1 MQFGEIKERPY
12 VETAFKGARRGAP
25 ALTSYAALVR
35 IFVARLAGTPVFDP
49 AGDQI
54 GRVRDVVVAMRPNDP
69 PRVHGLVVEV
79 QPRRR
84 VFLPITRVQN
94 IEADAVIFTGSI
106 NLRRFEKHST
116 ESLAIGELLDLA
128 VEVGGEKVTVLD
140 LAMEQ
145 ARSREWLVTKVAVR
159 RGGRG
164 LRRRRGETLVV
175 DWADVAGFAS
185 VQDDQGAAN
194 LLAAFEETRPADLA
208 NALRHLPDKRRAE
221 VAAALDDERLADV
234 LEELPERDQIGILSR
249 LDAERAA
256 DVLGAMD
263 PDDAADLLQDLPPAQ
278 AEALLARMEP
288 REAAPVLRL
297 LTYAENTAG
306 GMMTSEPIVLPPH
319 ATIAE
324 ALAQIRRQ
332 DITPAVAAQVYVTR
346 PPIETPTGKYLGVA
360 HFQRLLREPPS
371 SLLGGAIDS
380 TIDPIRPGLPLN
392 GVTSYLA
399 TYNLVAAPVVDELGR
414 LVGAVTV
421 DDVLDHLLPPD
432 WREQDEHVPG
442 SGPPEVTGAG

>member
-1 MQFGEIKERPY
+1 M
-12 VETAFKGARRGAP
+12 
-25 ALTSYAALVR
+25 TSYAAIVR

-54 GRVRDVVVAMRPNDP
+54 GRIRDVVVAIRAHDP

-84 VFLPITRVQN
+84 VFLPITRLQN
-94 IEADAVIFTGSI
+94 IEADAVVFTGSI
-106 NLRRFEKHST
+106 NLRRFEKHAT
-116 ESLAIGELLDLA
+116 ESLAIGELLDLT
-128 VEVGGEKVTVLD
+128 VETGGEKVTVLD
-140 LAMEQ
+140 LAME
-145 ARSREWLVTKVAVR
+145 RSRSGEWLITKVAVM
-159 RGGRG
+159 RGGAGRG

-175 DWADVAGFAS
+175 DWSDVTGFGV
-185 VQDDQGAAN
+185 VQKDQGAAN

-221 VAAALDDERLADV
+221 VAAALDDDRLADV

-256 DVLGAMD
+256 DVLAAMD
-263 PDDAADLLQDLPPAQ
+263 PDDAADLLQDLPPRQ

-288 REAAPVLRL
+288 REAAPVRRL

-324 ALAQIRRQ
+324 ALAEIRRQ

-346 PPIETPTGKYLGVA
+346 PPVQTPTGRYLGVA

-371 SLLGGAIDS
+371 TLVGGAIDN
-380 TIDPIRPGLPLN
+380 TIDPIRPELSLH

-432 WREQDEHVPG
+432 WRERDEQAPGANGSDDGTPG
-442 SGPPEVTGAG
+442 SGPPEVTGGG

>member
-1 MQFGEIKERPY
+1 M
-12 VETAFKGARRGAP
+12 
-25 ALTSYAALVR
+25 R

-54 GRVRDVVVAMRPNDP
+54 GRVRDVVVALRPNDP

-84 VFLPITRVQN
+84 VFLPITRVVN
-94 IEADAVIFTGSI
+94 IEADAVIFTGAI
-106 NLRRFEKHST
+106 NLRRFEKHTT
-116 ESLAIGELLDLA
+116 ESLAIGELLDLT
-128 VEVGGEKVTVLD
+128 VDLGGRQVTVLD

-145 ARSREWLVTKVAVR
+145 NRAGDWLITKVAVL
-159 RGGRG
+159 RGTPARG
-164 LRRRRGETLVV
+164 LRRRRGETVVV
-175 DWADVAGFAS
+175 DWPEVSGFGQ
-185 VQDDQGAAN
+185 VQADQGAAN

-221 VAAALDDERLADV
+221 VAAALEDERLADV

-256 DVLGAMD
+256 DVLAAMD

-288 REAAPVLRL
+288 REAAPVRRL

-306 GMMTSEPIVLPPH
+306 GMMTSTPIVLPPH

-324 ALAQIRRQ
+324 ALAEIRRQ
-332 DITPAVAAQVYVTR
+332 DITPAVAAQVYVAR
-346 PPIETPTGKYLGVA
+346 PPTETPTGRYLGVA

-371 SLLGGAIDS
+371 SLVGGAIDGS
-380 TIDPIRPGLPLN
+380 IDPIRPHLPLPA
-392 GVTSYLA
+392 VTSYLA

-432 WREQDEHVPG
+432 WREHDEREPD
-442 SGPPEVTGAG
+442 GPAGEVDGGG